1 METLKRTIL
10 QVENLSVGFSVQGRE
25 LLAVRGI
32 SFDVLAGEAVGIVGE
47 SGCGKSAAVQALMRL
62 TPASRVAGKVLFEGE
77 DLLRK
82 DERALR
88 EVRGRKIGMV
98 FQDPMTSLNPTMKI
112 GAQIVE
118 GLLFHQL
125 ADRKQ
130 AKAKAVELLKLVGV
144 PEPEAR
150 VKQYPHQ
157 LSGGMRQRVL
167 IAIALACNPSLLI
180 ADEPTTALD
189 VTIQAQILD
198 LLKQMQR
205 HFQTSLLLIT
215 HDLGVVASIC
225 EKVLVMY
232 AGKIVERGTVEE
244 VLLNPRHPY
253 TQMLL
258 RSLPRIDK
266 PRSELLL
273 SIEGSPPNLLFPR
286 KGCAFKERCPYAMDK
301 CNEEP
306 PSLSSAACW
315 LEGASR

>member
-286 KGCAFKERCPYAMDK
+286 KGCAFKERCPYAMDQ

-306 PSLSSAACW
+306 PSISSAACW